1 MLDSCTCCYLQG
13 RLFCSFSENP
23 GAVTNTSSEQSDFQI
38 LLEAMQPRLYG
49 FILKRLAD
57 RDQTL
62 EVLQQTNLVICQKA
76 ADYRPGTNFEAWTFT
91 IARFQLMAWRKNQS
105 RNRLVFSD
113 TVYEQIDRNSE
124 KPEVDDDARVDVLK
138 DCVKQLSID
147 ESKLIEQR
155 YREDRP
161 LATIASTMNM
171 SLDAIGMR
179 LSRIRKKLG
188 QCIQQKLQ
196 NNTTHPDQK

>member
-1 MLDSCTCCYLQG
+1 M
-13 RLFCSFSENP
+13 
-23 GAVTNTSSEQSDFQI
+23 
-38 LLEAMQPRLYG
+38 LEAMQPRLYG

-62 EVLQQTNLVICQKA
+62 EVLQRTNLVICQKA
-76 ADYRPGTNFEAWTFT
+76 ADYRPGTSFEAWTFT
-91 IARFQLMAWRKNQS
+91 IARFQLMAWRKAQS

-113 TVYEQIDRNSE
+113 TVYEQIDRKTEPSE
-124 KPEVDDDARVDVLK
+124 ANDDARADVLK
-138 DCVKQLSID
+138 DCVKQLNVN
-147 ESKLIEQR
+147 ERKLLEQR
-155 YREDRP
+155 YQEDLP
-161 LATIASTMNM
+161 LTTLASTMNI

-196 NNTTHPDQK
+196 K

>member
-1 MLDSCTCCYLQG
+1 M
-13 RLFCSFSENP
+13 
-23 GAVTNTSSEQSDFQI
+23 
-38 LLEAMQPRLYG
+38 LEAMQPRLYG

-57 RDQTL
+57 RDQSL
-62 EVLQQTNLVICQKA
+62 EVLQRTNLVIWQKA
-76 ADYRPGTNFEAWTFT
+76 TDYQPGTSFEAWTFT
-91 IARFQLMAWRKNQS
+91 IARFQLMAWRKTQS

-113 TVYEQIDRNSE
+113 TVYEQIDGKVKPSE
-124 KPEVDDDARVDVLK
+124 DEDDARVDALK
-138 DCVKQLSID
+138 DCVKQLNVD
-147 ESKLIEQR
+147 ESKLLEQR

-188 QCIQQKLQ
+188 KCIQQKLQ
-196 NNTTHPDQK
+196 K

>member
-1 MLDSCTCCYLQG
+1 
-13 RLFCSFSENP
+13 
-23 GAVTNTSSEQSDFQI
+23 
-38 LLEAMQPRLYG
+38 MQPRLYG

-62 EVLQQTNLVICQKA
+62 EVLQRTNLVIWQKA
-76 ADYRPGTNFEAWTFT
+76 TDYRPGTSFEAWTFT
-91 IARFQLMAWRKNQS
+91 IARFQLMAWRKNKS

-113 TVYEQIDRNSE
+113 MVYEQLDKQTEQS
-124 KPEVDDDARVDVLK
+124 DDDARVVALK
-138 DCVKQLSID
+138 DCVKQLNVD
-147 ESKLIEQR
+147 ESKLLEQR
-155 YREDRP
+155 YREDLP

-188 QCIQQKLQ
+188 KCIQQNLQ
-196 NNTTHPDQK
+196 K

>member
-1 MLDSCTCCYLQG
+1 M
-13 RLFCSFSENP
+13 
-23 GAVTNTSSEQSDFQI
+23 
-38 LLEAMQPRLYG
+38 LEAMQPRLYG

-62 EVLQQTNLVICQKA
+62 EVLQRTNLVIWQKA
-76 ADYRPGTNFEAWTFT
+76 TDYRPGTSFEAWTFT
-91 IARFQLMAWRKNQS
+91 IARFQLMAWRKNKS

-113 TVYEQIDRNSE
+113 TVYEQIDRKTEQSE
-124 KPEVDDDARVDVLK
+124 VVDDARVDVLK
-138 DCVKQLSID
+138 DCVKQLNVD
-147 ESKLIEQR
+147 ESKLLEQR
-155 YREDRP
+155 YREDLP

-171 SLDAIGMR
+171 SIDAIGMR

-196 NNTTHPDQK
+196 K